1 MRPLHRWSLHVL
13 FAASG
18 FAALSLQVIWQRVL
32 SLHAGVDLF
41 AATTVVAAF
50 MAGLGLGSMLGGVWA
65 DRLSPRGALLAFA
78 ASKAG
83 AALYAFVSLWLLYD
97 GYRALVPQV
106 AGTATAFAFHF
117 ILLVIPTSLMG
128 LSLPLLSRGV
138 VQAAGDI
145 APRVSRLYA
154 ANTLGAAAG
163 AALTAYWILGTF
175 GFTGAVRICALLN
188 LVTGLG
194 VFVLWRVAGT
204 SVAPVARESEAE
216 PPEAA
221 GARAMVRRWMV
232 LYALTGAA
240 ALGLEV
246 LYFRLVDSIVRSN
259 SYTFGHVLALYLLLL
274 GAGTAVAS
282 RWAGRTARPDVWFLW
297 LQFGIGV
304 LSLWGV
310 ALLVFLPELPGMKA
324 FVTDYFLS
332 GGFMHGPLT
341 EGDGR
346 TVKRFIFAHLAAPL
360 LIMGPPVFLMG
371 ASFPF
376 IQAVVARRVETLGRR
391 TGALLAAN
399 ILGNVAGSILTG
411 FLLLDKLGTVGTL
424 LLWCTGLGLAGVAAA
439 WREPQGQRRLGLV
452 AAAVAVVGL
461 SVAVMPSGP
470 RLWAYLH
477 GASPER
483 FEVVE
488 DRACVN
494 AYVEHDEDTV
504 LYINA
509 SHQNGYRYDDFHILI
524 GLLPSLMHPAPE
536 RALAVG
542 LGAGS
547 TAYGLL
553 LDPRLKGV
561 RCVEVCGGEIQL
573 LESLARRG
581 SDAPRR
587 LLADPR
593 ARLEVGDGRK
603 ALLSAREPVQV
614 VTVDVMR
621 PQSAYSGNVYSV
633 EFYELVKSR
642 LAPDGLFAQWVP
654 TERVLNS
661 AASVFPHILLFD
673 VPSYYGSR
681 FMLASTQ
688 PLTYDREQV
697 LARLAAVDIT
707 GWLPGHEE
715 SLTRYFREVVPQP
728 LTAAQRLA
736 TSEERLLN
744 RDLFPRDEYF
754 LQSH

>member
-1 MRPLHRWSLHVL
+1 MRPVHRWSLYAL

-41 AATTVVAAF
+41 SATTVVAAF
-50 MAGLGLGSMLGGVWA
+50 MAGLGLGSLLGGVWA

-78 ASKAG
+78 ASKVGAG
-83 AALYAFVSLWLLYD
+83 LYALVSLWLLYD
-97 GYRALVPQV
+97 GYRALVPYV
-106 AGTATAFAFHF
+106 AGMATAFAFHF
-117 ILLVIPTSLMG
+117 VLLVIPTSLMG
-128 LSLPLLSRGV
+128 LSLPLLARGV
-138 VQAAGDI
+138 VRAAGEI

-163 AALTAYWILGTF
+163 AALTAYWLLGTF
-175 GFTGAVRICALLN
+175 GFTGAVRLCAALSLL
-188 LVTGLG
+188 TGLG
-194 VFVLWRVAGT
+194 VFILWQVAGEGA
-204 SVAPVARESEAE
+204 APVPREQEAGA
-216 PPEAA
+216 PESP
-221 GARAMVRRWMV
+221 GARAAVPGWML
-232 LYALTGAA
+232 LYGLTGAA

-246 LYFRLVDSIVRSN
+246 LYFRIVDSIVRSN

-274 GAGTAVAS
+274 AAGTALAS
-282 RWAGRTARPDVWFLW
+282 RWAGRTSRPESWFLW

-304 LSLWGV
+304 FSMWGITTLVLLPKLPVLSQ
-310 ALLVFLPELPGMKA
+310 

-346 TVKRFIFAHLAAPL
+346 TVKRFFFAHLVAPL
-360 LIMGPPVFLMG
+360 LLMGPPVFLMG

-376 IQAVVARRVETLGRR
+376 IQAVVARRVESLGRR
-391 TGALLAAN
+391 TGTLLAAN

-411 FLLLDKLGTVGTL
+411 FLLLDRLGTVGTL
-424 LLWCTGLGLAGVAAA
+424 LLWCGGLGLAGLAAA
-439 WREPQGQRRLGLV
+439 WREPRGRHRVGRL
-452 AAAVAVVGL
+452 AAAALVLGL
-461 SVAVMPSGP
+461 SVAVVPSGP

-477 GASPER
+477 GAAPER

-494 AYVEHDEDTV
+494 AYIEHEEDTI

-509 SHQNGYRYDDFHILI
+509 AHQNGYRYDDFHILI

-542 LGAGS
+542 LGSGS

-553 LDPRLKGV
+553 MDPRMQ
-561 RCVEVCGGEIQL
+561 RIQCVEVCGGEIQL
-573 LESLARRG
+573 LESLARKG
-581 SDAPRR
+581 MAPPRL

-603 ALLSAREPVQV
+603 ALLSAREPLQV

-654 TERVLNS
+654 TDRVLHS
-661 AASVFPHILLFD
+661 AASVFPHMLLFD

-681 FMLASTQ
+681 FMVASPQ
-688 PLTYDREQV
+688 PLTFNREQV
-697 LARLAAVDIT
+697 LARLAGVDLE
-707 GWLPGHEE
+707 GRLPSRRE
-715 SLTRYFREVVPQP
+715 SITRYLQSVDPQP
-728 LTAAQRLA
+728 LSAEQRLA
-736 TSEERLLN
+736 TEERLLN
-744 RDLFPRDEYF
+744 HDLFPRDEYF
-754 LQSH
+754 LQSR